1 MNFDNISRRGVL
13 KGTAALTVGSA
24 LPMSRAFAADTTV
37 GFIYVGS
44 RDDYGYNQAH
54 AAGAAALKKMPG
66 IKVVE
71 EEKVPETDA
80 VEKTMESMIN
90 LDGATLLF
98 PTSFGYYNPHMIKMA
113 QKFPKLRFEHCGG
126 LWSEKDPKNAGS
138 YFGYID
144 EAQHVAGIIAGYSSK
159 SGKLGFV
166 AAKPIPQVLRNIN
179 AWTLGAKLA
188 NPKITTQVIF
198 TGDWSMPVKEAEAT
212 NSLIDQGVDV
222 ITCHVDGP
230 KTVVENA
237 ARRGAM
243 VTGYHVNQ
251 SVLAPK
257 AYLTGAE
264 WNWEVLYPRFVK
276 MFTSGETIPNFYRG
290 GLKEEIVKV
299 SPYGDMVSAEAKA
312 KADEVKAALTA
323 GSYVIFKGRDGRC
336 GRRIARP
343 DRSRTREDELPRRR
357 RHRSDFVKADVG
369 APVGTPV
376 VKTGAGEFL
385 RLPPITAKTG
395 GAAEYVVIPAGAL
408 LASLVLFGIFVALF
422 GKNPLDLYFYMYQ
435 GAFGTWFSWQN
446 TLTRAAPLILT
457 ALCTALPAQ
466 LGMVIIGGEGAL
478 LIGALC
484 ATSAA
489 LAMAGAPPLVVDT
502 AMAVAGM
509 IGGGLWIMLS
519 GALRQYRGVNET
531 ISSLLLVY
539 IALAILNFLVEGPMR
554 DPTSLNKP
562 STPEIGTANMIGSIP
577 GTDVHWG
584 FMFGVIA
591 AVLSYILIY
600 HTVFGFAARVAG
612 GNLRAARVVGLSVGK
627 LILIVCFLA
636 GAAAGLAGMFEV
648 AAVQGRTNANLAA
661 GYGFAGILVAF
672 LARQNPLAVIPV
684 AILLGGIGASGGL
697 LQRRLGLPD
706 ASVLVLEGMIFV
718 MVLASDTLYGR
729 LSIFRAKGA

>member
-1 MNFDNISRRGVL
+1 MQSPRCGDPHALAWALRIAHRKSKKPIVLMANQQQRKVARVRREHVMNFDKISRRRVL
-13 KGTAALTVGSA
+13 QGTAALTLGTA
-24 LPMSRAFAADTTV
+24 LPLSRAYAADTTI

-126 LWSEKDPKNAGS
+126 LWSDKDPKNAGS

-144 EAQHVAGIIAGYSSK
+144 EAQHVAGVVAGYMSK

-251 SVLAPK
+251 AVLAPQ

-276 MFTSGETIPNFYRG
+276 MFTSGEAIPNFYRG

-299 SPYGDMVSAEAKA
+299 SPYGSMVSAEAKK
-312 KADEVKAALTA
+312 KADEVKAELTA
-323 GSYVIFKGRDGRC
+323 GSYVIFKGP
-336 GRRIARP
+336 IA
-343 DRSRTREDELPRRR
+343 DN
-357 RHRSDFVKADVG
+357 KG
-369 APVGTPV
+369 AT
-376 VKTGAGEFL
+376 
-385 RLPPITAKTG
+385 
-395 GAAEYVVIPAGAL
+395 
-408 LASLVLFGIFVALF
+408 
-422 GKNPLDLYFYMYQ
+422 
-435 GAFGTWFSWQN
+435 
-446 TLTRAAPLILT
+446 
-457 ALCTALPAQ
+457 
-466 LGMVIIGGEGAL
+466 
-478 LIGALC
+478 
-484 ATSAA
+484 
-489 LAMAGAPPLVVDT
+489 
-502 AMAVAGM
+502 
-509 IGGGLWIMLS
+509 
-519 GALRQYRGVNET
+519 
-531 ISSLLLVY
+531 
-539 IALAILNFLVEGPMR
+539 
-554 DPTSLNKP
+554 
-562 STPEIGTANMIGSIP
+562 
-577 GTDVHWG
+577 
-584 FMFGVIA
+584 VIA
-591 AVLSYILIY
+591 AGVSRGQTDPELEKMSY
-600 HTVFGFAARVAG
+600 
-612 GNLRAARVVGLSVGK
+612 
-627 LILIVCFLA
+627 
-636 GAAAGLAGMFEV
+636 
-648 AAVQGRTNANLAA
+648 
-661 GYGFAGILVAF
+661 LVDG
-672 LARQNPLAVIPV
+672 V
-684 AILLGGIGASGGL
+684 IGATS
-697 LQRRLGLPD
+697 
-706 ASVLVLEGMIFV
+706 
-718 MVLASDTLYGR
+718 
-729 LSIFRAKGA
+729 